1 MAWTLRITETAKRQ
15 LKKLDRSTAQ
25 NPRRRG
31 KGLNANLT
39 GLWRY
44 RVGDYRLICDV
55 QDGEMVVLVLQVA
68 HRSQAPASQRIW
80 IATTQESVKLV
91 LTYAHRPLNPARPH
105 RPARPSNAELSGILI
120 SAFELGFPCWG
131 NTAAQNGPN
140 MPLDP

>member
-1 MAWTLRITETAKRQ
+1 MPELLRGYDTVTQITA
-15 LKKLDRSTAQ
+15 L
-25 NPRRRG
+25 
-31 KGLNANLT
+31 AN
-39 GLWRY
+39 W
-44 RVGDYRLICDV
+44 
-55 QDGEMVVLVLQVA
+55 LQ
-68 HRSQAPASQRIW
+68 HHQTFAPQRIW

-91 LTYAHRPLNPARPH
+91 PTYAHRPLNPARPH